1 MLARNLELVF
11 ITIIVGVGI
20 IKTWSKI
27 HAVKFRF
34 YALMIMIFTIFGFNK
49 QIIMNRIYIVF
60 FILLLSFSAKA
71 TDFEKLLRK
80 KIPNIISITKLET
93 KDHFAEEYEILL
105 KQNIDHNNSN
115 VGSFQQR
122 IFLSHFDR
130 KKPML
135 IVTEGYNARQ
145 RTYELARILR
155 SNQLIVEYRYFG
167 KSKPQKMDWK
177 YLKNDQA
184 MEDLH
189 TIRKLFGK
197 IYKKKWVSTGISKG
211 GTTCL
216 MYKAKYPKDVKVAV
230 PYVAPLAI
238 AQEDRR
244 TDQHILSMGTKLCR
258 DKLTDFQR
266 SALEK
271 RDEIIPMLK
280 DFASLNGMQYTYVSY
295 EKALDYAVSEFTFS
309 FWQWGY
315 TCDMIPE
322 NPSAK
327 AIFDLINQVVS
338 FDFYSDATCQLYLP
352 AFYQFVTENGY
363 YGFIT
368 NHIDDLLK
376 AEPNP
381 NNLMFAP
388 QNTDLTFIPY
398 CQNVIDFLDEK
409 GDKIIYIYGEVD
421 TWTACGYT
429 PKSDIKALRMTKKGG
444 AHTTRIASFD
454 DDERAIIYDTLH
466 KWLRMKINR
475 L

>member
-1 MLARNLELVF
+1 
-11 ITIIVGVGI
+11 
-20 IKTWSKI
+20 
-27 HAVKFRF
+27 
-34 YALMIMIFTIFGFNK
+34 
-49 QIIMNRIYIVF
+49 MNRLIVVF
-60 FILLLSFSAKA
+60 FLLFLSFSVKA

-80 KIPNIISITKLET
+80 KIPNIISITKLES

-105 KQNIDHNNSN
+105 KQNIDHTNPKA
-115 VGSFQQR
+115 GSFQQR
-122 IFLSHFDR
+122 VFLSHFDR

-189 TIRKLFGK
+189 SIRKLFGK
-197 IYKKKWVSTGISKG
+197 IYKRKWVSTGISKG

-216 MYKAKYPKDVKVAV
+216 MYKAKYPKDVKVAI

-238 AQEDRR
+238 AQEDQR
-244 TDQHILSMGTKLCR
+244 TNKHIKAMGGKECQA
-258 DKLTDFQR
+258 KLTKFQR
-266 SALEK
+266 TALEK
-271 RDEIIPMLK
+271 RDKIIPLLK
-280 DFASLNGMQYTYVSY
+280 DFASLNGMQFTYVSY

-315 TCDMIPE
+315 TCDKIPE

-327 AIFDLINQVVS
+327 EIFSFINQVVS

-363 YGFIT
+363 YGFT
-368 NHIDDLLK
+368 TDHIQDLLV
-376 AEPNP
+376 AEPHP
-381 NNLMFAP
+381 TNLTFAP
-388 QNTDLTFIPY
+388 QNIDLSFTPY
-398 CQNVIDFLDEK
+398 CQNVINFLDKK
-409 GDKIIYIYGEVD
+409 GKKILYIYGEVD
-421 TWTACGYT
+421 PWTACGYR
-429 PKSDIKALRMTKKGG
+429 PKAGMKALRMTKKGG
-444 AHTTRIASFD
+444 SHTTRIASFD
-454 DDERAIIYDTLH
+454 DEERMLIYDTLH